1 MKKVAKGMPL
11 VAFKQVSGGLGGFEG
26 MNLKAFPP
34 QFPLRA

>member
-1 MKKVAKGMPL
+1 MKKAANGMPL

-26 MNLKAFPP
+26 MNLKAFPH

>member
-1 MKKVAKGMPL
+1 MKKAAYGMPL
-11 VAFKQVSGGLGGFEG
+11 AAFKQGSGGLGGFEG